1 MRIAHLLSGV
11 VLTSAL
17 GLQSCQQE
25 PLKMP
30 AREEYAR
37 EFYKN
42 FKNVDPDHD
51 WNQAQKSSVTVK
63 TSRPSS
69 IKVMA
74 DIKGKRYLFADYREA
89 SGSNEI
95 PLTLPKSVTDIIVK
109 VNGQNF
115 PAKLGA
121 TVDASSASSRAI
133 WDDKTK
139 DPVVGVKRTENYREI
154 SDKAVRSFAEYLPE
168 GKDNRGKVTENFTYI
183 SSGPFTVYPV
193 YWKTSQFNTLGI
205 YYLKNEGTDE
215 ETMVFVPF
223 YTAKMLRQTGGNS
236 DGNLQYLSK
245 EFRFDGY
252 PAQTITGSGTIGF
265 YEWDKD
271 NYINGKW
278 KISEFNDEDWAVFEN
293 RTKSLPLTNL
303 PNGLSMPQDFW
314 LLKPEA
320 QEKGK
325 IESFKYNKD
334 ESENK
339 IVITEIQTYK
349 IDPFELSHTDANW
362 QYPGSGLECSLPD
375 YEEYKKRFDEIDDPA
390 PYNTKYDKIV
400 ADGFKPCA
408 KWRSQGITIDIAP
421 GTEFGMFIRKEGS
434 APSEESVK
442 VREVPMIY
450 NAERGYKMPDL
461 SGETGWLRM
470 FSQSKY
476 NSDVMNSKD
485 NPSETVLATHAAT
498 YDYHAPS
505 GITYQVLGFEDW
517 PNQDSDVDLNDVVFF
532 IDDQNSPLKVQEED
546 DPDPEP
552 ESYQWIIAAE
562 DLGGSY
568 DWDFN
573 DVVAGVSIQAMKEG
587 EKEFSKV
594 TVTPLASGGTLP
606 VYFMY
611 SGKIVDPKTGDP
623 IANSDSDYVI
633 GGEFHSLFGRDF
645 GSFINAS
652 KDEHIKAEPIIFYT
666 PAGHSLASSG
676 HVHYDG
682 TNMGGFWVLASEM
695 NSPLDLNPAN
705 NYGLISIAPG
715 TTTGFNK
722 ITNSKPIAS
731 EDLTAPQIIC
741 VETDWAWPLEEKNI
755 KKAYP
760 EFETWVG
767 DESHRT
773 WINNKNGELTVNR

>member
-121 TVDASSASSRAI
+121 TVDASSASSASRTV
-133 WDDKTK
+133 WE
-139 DPVVGVKRTENYREI
+139 TENEPIKVRLTDNRLFRTPEEVLRYR
-154 SDKAVRSFAEYLPE
+154 EYLPE
-168 GKDNRGKVTENFTYI
+168 EVYNIGRVTQDFLFE
-183 SSGPFTVYPV
+183 SKGPFLVYPA
-193 YWKTSQFNTLGI
+193 YYNTSQYSNNILGI
-205 YYLKNEGTDE
+205 YYYKEVNGEKKLVTQDFFQLGNGKTMMFTSDKEDKTSSQTLYSYQAAQFNVPSGADSYDKYTDDDWKFMRE
-215 ETMVFVPF
+215 QVRIGEIWFVSNNYKLF
-223 YTAKMLRQTGGNS
+223 SEFKHKVDEGGN
-236 DGNLQYLSK
+236 
-245 EFRFDGY
+245 
-252 PAQTITGSGTIGF
+252 AIITGTYKEYEAVYGKNGYTSIPDEAETLAFQAIEVDIPEGQIFGMYLKLKDKKGDPTWGIDPQHTIF
-265 YEWDKD
+265 F
-271 NYINGKW
+271 
-278 KISEFNDEDWAVFEN
+278 SESDLNTDYLWA
-293 RTKSLPLTNL
+293 P
-303 PNGLSMPQDFW
+303 
-314 LLKPEA
+314 KPEFKDKVTKKSEA
-320 QEKGK
+320 NTDNSEYLGK
-325 IESFKYNKD
+325 D
-334 ESENK
+334 SEN
-339 IVITEIQTYK
+339 
-349 IDPFELSHTDANW
+349 P
-362 QYPGSGLECSLPD
+362 
-375 YEEYKKRFDEIDDPA
+375 
-390 PYNTKYDKIV
+390 
-400 ADGFKPCA
+400 
-408 KWRSQGITIDIAP
+408 
-421 GTEFGMFIRKEGS
+421 
-434 APSEESVK
+434 
-442 VREVPMIY
+442 
-450 NAERGYKMPDL
+450 
-461 SGETGWLRM
+461 
-470 FSQSKY
+470 
-476 NSDVMNSKD
+476 
-485 NPSETVLATHAAT
+485 THAC
-498 YDYHAPS
+498 HAAAFTRPED
-505 GITYQVLGFEDW
+505 GMIRLCFEDW
-517 PNQDSDVDLNDVVFF
+517 YNDHETRIDSDFDLNDMVFY
-532 IDDQNSPLKVQEED
+532 IDGLLDTPPPSIVED

-552 ESYQWIIAAE
+552 EPYQWIIAAE

-573 DVVAGVSIQAMKEG
+573 DVVAGVSIEAMKDG